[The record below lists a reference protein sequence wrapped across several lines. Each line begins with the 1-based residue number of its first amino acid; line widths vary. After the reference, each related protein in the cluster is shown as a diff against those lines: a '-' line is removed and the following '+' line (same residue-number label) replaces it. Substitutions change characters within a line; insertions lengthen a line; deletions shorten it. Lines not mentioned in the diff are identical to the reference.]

1 MVSTSSGRS
10 NKCIYLA
17 SYITCVLCTSISV
30 WMSPR
35 IYVAQLPMIEEL
47 VSVRLSR
54 VRVVPLARNH
64 RHVNIFRIG
73 PLSCETYTLSDLVLL
88 ATPDLASILLSFFPS
103 CLSVLQIS
111 LLAIL
116 LIYSRG
122 YIIARNRQNP
132 RSLSMVRACP
142 RETRLHT
149 GSRGQFGTRTLIRL
163 IIIML
168 KVEIPEVEVSCG

>member
-1 MVSTSSGRS
+1 MHISCEVYILCPMYIYIGLDVFS
-10 NKCIYLA
+10 NLRRPAANDRRIRKC
-17 SYITCVLCTSISV
+17 
-30 WMSPR
+30 
-35 IYVAQLPMIEEL
+35 
-47 VSVRLSR
+47 LSR

-64 RHVNIFRIG
+64 RHVNSFRIG

-88 ATPDLASILLSFFPS
+88 ATLDLASILLSFFPS

-142 RETRLHT
+142 RETRFRT
-149 GSRGQFGTRTLIRL
+149 GSRGQFGSRTLIRF

-168 KVEIPEVEVSCG
+168 KVEILEVEISCG

>member
-1 MVSTSSGRS
+1 MHISCEVYILCPMYIYIGLDVFS
-10 NKCIYLA
+10 NLRRPAANDRRIRKC
-17 SYITCVLCTSISV
+17 
-30 WMSPR
+30 
-35 IYVAQLPMIEEL
+35 
-47 VSVRLSR
+47 LSR
-54 VRVVPLARNH
+54 VESCHLARNH
-64 RHVNIFRIG
+64 RHVNSFRIG

-88 ATPDLASILLSFFPS
+88 ATLDLASILLSFFPS

-142 RETRLHT
+142 RETRFRT
-149 GSRGQFGTRTLIRL
+149 GSRGQFGTRTLIRF

-168 KVEIPEVEVSCG
+168 KVEIPEVEISCG